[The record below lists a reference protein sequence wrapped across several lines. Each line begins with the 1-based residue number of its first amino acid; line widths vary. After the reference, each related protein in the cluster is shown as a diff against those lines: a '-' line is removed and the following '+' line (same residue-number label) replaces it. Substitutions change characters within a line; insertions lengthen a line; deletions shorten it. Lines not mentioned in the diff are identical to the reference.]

1 MSGAPGLEFEG
12 RRIVLTGGGS
22 GAGHAVF
29 RRLTSAGA
37 RVVTAGRSDA
47 VEGLPP
53 EAYVQADLTTAPG
66 VAAFADAALDRLGGV
81 DAVIHVVG
89 GSKAPAGGFVALDD
103 AEWASEIDLN
113 LMTAVRLD
121 RALVPHLIAQGH
133 GVVVHTGSIQSR
145 MPLYDATIA
154 YAAAKAALATYS
166 KALANEVGPKG
177 VRVNLVSPGGINTDG
192 TKRLVQR
199 LAEQSGRG
207 EAEAM
212 QGLLAA
218 LGGVPLGRF
227 AEPEEVAELIAFLA
241 SDRAAAIH
249 GAEFVI
255 DGGTLPTV

>member
-53 EAYVQADLTTAPG
+53 DAYVQADLTTAPG

-89 GSKAPAGGFVALDD
+89 GSKAPAGGFAALDD

-192 TKRLVQR
+192 TKRLVRR

>member
-47 VEGLPP
+47 AEGLPP

-89 GSKAPAGGFVALDD
+89 GSKAPAGGFAALDD

-121 RALVPHLIAQGH
+121 
-133 GVVVHTGSIQSR
+133 
-145 MPLYDATIA
+145 
-154 YAAAKAALATYS
+154 
-166 KALANEVGPKG
+166 
-177 VRVNLVSPGGINTDG
+177 
-192 TKRLVQR
+192 
-199 LAEQSGRG
+199 
-207 EAEAM
+207 
-212 QGLLAA
+212 
-218 LGGVPLGRF
+218 
-227 AEPEEVAELIAFLA
+227 
-241 SDRAAAIH
+241 
-249 GAEFVI
+249 
-255 DGGTLPTV
+255 

>member
-12 RRIVLTGGGS
+12 RRVVLTGGGA

-29 RRLTSAGA
+29 RRLSAAGA

-66 VAAFADAALDRLGGV
+66 VAAFVDAALDRLGGV

-89 GSKAPAGGFVALDD
+89 GSKAPAGGFAALDD

-192 TKRLVQR
+192 TKRLVRR
-199 LAEQSGRG
+199 LAEQSGHG

-212 QGLLAA
+212 KDLLAA

-227 AEPEEVAELIAFLA
+227 AEPGEVAELIAFLA

>member
-1 MSGAPGLEFEG
+1 MSGGASLEFDG

-29 RRLTSAGA
+29 RRLSAAGA
-37 RVVTAGRSDA
+37 RLVTAGRSAA
-47 VEGLPP
+47 VEGLPA
-53 EAYVQADLTTAPG
+53 EAYVQADLSTGAG
-66 VAAFADAALDRLGGV
+66 AAAFAETALDRLGGV

-89 GSKAPAGGFVALDD
+89 GSKAPAGGFAALDD

-121 RALVPHLIAQGH
+121 RALVPHLIAQGR

-212 QGLLAA
+212 KDLLAA

-227 AEPEEVAELIAFLA
+227 AEPEEVADLIAFLA

>member
-1 MSGAPGLEFEG
+1 MSDGANLEFEG

-29 RRLTSAGA
+29 HRLSAAGA
-37 RVVTAGRSDA
+37 RVVTAGRSA
-47 VEGLPP
+47 AAEGLPA
-53 EAYVQADLTTAPG
+53 EAYVQADLSTGAG
-66 VAAFADAALDRLGGV
+66 AAAFADAALDRLGGV

-89 GSKAPAGGFVALDD
+89 GSKAPAGGFAALDD

-121 RALVPHLIAQGH
+121 RALVPHLVAQGH

-145 MPLYDATIA
+145 MPLHDATIA

-207 EAEAM
+207 EAEAVKD
-212 QGLLAA
+212 LLAA

-227 AEPEEVAELIAFLA
+227 AEPEEVADLIAFLA